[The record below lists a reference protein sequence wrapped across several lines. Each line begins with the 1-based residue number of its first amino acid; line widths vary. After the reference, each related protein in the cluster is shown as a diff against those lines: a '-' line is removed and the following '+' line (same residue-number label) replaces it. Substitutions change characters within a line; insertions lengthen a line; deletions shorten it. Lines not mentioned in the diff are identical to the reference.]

1 MSTFV
6 NLDWHDVGSEHGAF
20 AMFDHGGES
29 YTFRVA
35 HGGVDIYR
43 LIEGDEC
50 RIAQTDS
57 VVEAREFISV
67 YAGQLI

>member
-57 VVEAREFISV
+57 VVEARIFV
-67 YAGQLI
+67 DRYARQLT